1 MSKSTTCKKIAVLIA
16 VVMVMTQMSCRKEA
30 DFIDNPVATASRNY
44 NQGNNNTDI
53 VQSWYALALQL
64 VKETPGHSPAVT
76 ARSLGYMGITLY
88 QTVLPGESG
97 AQHSLVGQLNGLTA
111 LPAKLRGE
119 QYAESITVNAAMAKI
134 IKSLFGNAAASNLSR
149 IDSLEAAVKQ
159 AYSGNLSPAV
169 VTVSANYG
177 RSVADAVFAWSMTD
191 GGHQAYLNN
200 FPASYV
206 APVGPGLWVSTSP
219 AFPLPML
226 PYWGSNRTFVAA
238 NGAGPID
245 PPAPPVYSTST
256 SSAFYTEAMVVYNTV
271 NNLSPAQKEIA
282 TYWADGGSSITP
294 PGHNIA
300 IVLQLIRNK
309 NVNLLQAATLLA
321 KTGIGLNDAAIVCWR
336 SKFKINLL
344 RPVSYIRD
352 NISPLWSTFIP
363 TPPFPSYTS
372 GHASFSGV
380 TASLLTD
387 KFGDHFSFTDST
399 KMAYGFAPRQ
409 FNSFD
414 EAAEEAAIS
423 RLYGGIHYRFDNANG
438 VTCGRLIGANVT
450 ALSW

>member
-1 MSKSTTCKKIAVLIA
+1 MSKSTTTKKIVVLMA
-16 VVMVMTQMSCRKEA
+16 FVMVMIQMSCRKDA
-30 DFIDNPVATASRNY
+30 DFIVSPLITPSGNY

-53 VQSWYALALQL
+53 VQKWYALALQL
-64 VKETPGHSPAVT
+64 VKETPGHNPAVT

-88 QTVLPGESG
+88 QSVLPGESS
-97 AQHSLVGQLNGLTA
+97 AQHSLVGQLNGLTT
-111 LPAKLRGE
+111 LPTKQRGE

-134 IKSLFGNAAASNLSR
+134 IKSLFANAAVSNLSR
-149 IDSLEAAVKQ
+149 IDSLEAAVKL

-169 VTVSANYG
+169 VTVSGNYG

-191 GGHQAYLNN
+191 GGYQAYLNS
-200 FPASYV
+200 FPSSYA
-206 APVGPGLWVSTSP
+206 APVGPGLWVPTSP

-245 PPAPPVYSTST
+245 PPAPPVFSTST
-256 SSAFYTEAMVVYNTV
+256 SSVFYAEAMIVYNTV
-271 NNLSPAQKEIA
+271 NNLTPAQKEIA
-282 TYWADGGSSITP
+282 TYWADGGGSITP

-300 IVLQLIRNK
+300 IVLQMIRNK

-336 SKFKINLL
+336 SKFKVNLL

-352 NISPLWSTFIP
+352 NISPVWTSFIP
-363 TPPFPSYTS
+363 TPPFPAYTS

-438 VTCGRLIGANVT
+438 VACGRLIGANVA